1 MFFWATSRAN
11 QAESLETTS
20 VLALLEMLKGILTGT
35 PTHISRLECPQ
46 KVQTTQTFTH
56 RVFQLN
62 SSKHVVSRRVE
73 AFGIV
78 DVLQKRLE
86 ASLSDKR
93 AD

>member
-20 VLALLEMLKGILTGT
+20 VLALLEMLTGILTGT
-35 PTHISRLECPQ
+35 PAHISRLECPQ

-56 RVFQLN
+56 RVFQLIG
-62 SSKHVVSRRVE
+62 KHAVSRRVE

-78 DVLQKRLE
+78 DALQKRLE